1 MLVFAKQVSE
11 IIIELEMYMCDAFT
25 EFDCMANCYFVLLFV
40 FATDTFNQSL
50 CLNRIMMHTMRIK
63 KRNITL
69 NVQ

>member
-1 MLVFAKQVSE
+1 
-11 IIIELEMYMCDAFT
+11 MCDAFT
-25 EFDCMANCYFVLLFV
+25 EFDCMANCYLVCL